1 MCHLMMGLPTLFRK
15 NGERRKGFDF
25 KPSSEA
31 VTTLLNI
38 QPAALRLDT
47 LQVAMEVESFSK
59 HRGQ

>member
-1 MCHLMMGLPTLFRK
+1 MVQE
-15 NGERRKGFDF
+15 NEESRKGFDF